1 MACFGWAVFP
11 LQTSAQTSGPLTL
24 WYTKPARQWVEAL
37 PLGNGRLGAMVY
49 GRIDQETIQ
58 LNEATLWAGGP
69 NNNLNPEAADVIP
82 EIRRLIFK
90 GDCLAAQKL
99 ANEKAGP
106 KGNSG
111 MPYQSAG
118 ALKIDYFHADEA
130 VSNYSRQLDLKEA
143 VATTSFLMGR
153 TFYEERVFTSFPD
166 QVIVVHLSSQ
176 GPDKINCRLSLNS
189 PLRHRIEIQDG
200 MLALN
205 GVSGDHEG
213 QKGQV
218 RYTTLVKP
226 VLSGGQFRTGDS
238 SLYISDADSVTLYL
252 SIATSFVNYKS
263 TDGDNVA
270 QAQSYLDKAL
280 KKTYATALADHIA
293 MYRKYFERVSFA
305 LDTTEAI
312 HLPTDVRVDRFKQ
325 GGDPALAALYFQFGR
340 YLLIS
345 CSQPGGQPATLQGL
359 WNNSID
365 PPWDSKYT
373 VNINTEMNYWPAE
386 KTNLPEM
393 VEPLIQMVKELSVT
407 GRQSARARYGARG
420 WVLHHNTDIWRITGV
435 VDGGYYIWPEG
446 GSWFCENLWE
456 HYLYGGDKKFLAA
469 LYPIM
474 KGASEFFVDELQV
487 EPTHHWLVVSPTMSP
502 EHSYRQEQ
510 GVNIAITAGAT
521 MDNQL
526 VFDLFSHTIAAAKI
540 LGQDKAFIDTLSR
553 MRDSL
558 PPMQIGQYGQL
569 QEWLQDWDNPDDHH
583 RHVSHLYGLYPSD
596 QISAFRTP
604 ELFEAAKTSLIYRGD
619 VSTGWSMAWKINL
632 WARLL
637 DGNHALKLLKDQLS
651 LTTSS
656 GGEHG
661 GTYPN
666 LFDAHPPFQIDG
678 NFGCTSGIA
687 EMLLQSQDGFLFVL
701 PALPD
706 AWQNGEV
713 KGLAGRG
720 GFLLDF
726 AWQKGK
732 IRQISIHSRLGGNC
746 RIRSYQ
752 PLKGQDGLVLRKA
765 KGANPNLLFQ
775 VPDIKTPLI
784 SAKATDKKESL
795 KTTYVYD
802 FATEAGKTY
811 VLQPAE

>member
-1 MACFGWAVFP
+1 
-11 LQTSAQTSGPLTL
+11 
-24 WYTKPARQWVEAL
+24 
-37 PLGNGRLGAMVY
+37 MVY

-69 NNNLNPEAADVIP
+69 NNNLNPEAASVIP

-90 GDCLAAQKL
+90 GDYLAAQKL

-200 MLALN
+200 MLVLN

-252 SIATSFVNYKS
+252 SIATSFVNYKNA
-263 TDGDNVA
+263 DGDNVT
-270 QAQSYLDKAL
+270 QARSYLDKAL
-280 KKTYATALADHIA
+280 KKNYAAALADHVA

-312 HLPTDVRVDRFKQ
+312 HQPTDVRVDRFKQ

-435 VDGGYYIWPEG
+435 VDGGYYMWPEG

-540 LGQDKAFIDTLSR
+540 LGQDKAFIDTLRR

-569 QEWLQDWDNPDDHH
+569 QEWLQDWDNPEDHH

-706 AWQNGEV
+706 AWKNGEV

-726 AWQKGK
+726 AWQEGK
-732 IRQISIHSRLGGNC
+732 IRQISIHSRSGGNC

-775 VPDIKTPLI
+775 VPDIKKPLI
-784 SAKATDKKESL
+784 SAKATDKKEPL

-802 FATEAGKTY
+802 FSTEAGKTY